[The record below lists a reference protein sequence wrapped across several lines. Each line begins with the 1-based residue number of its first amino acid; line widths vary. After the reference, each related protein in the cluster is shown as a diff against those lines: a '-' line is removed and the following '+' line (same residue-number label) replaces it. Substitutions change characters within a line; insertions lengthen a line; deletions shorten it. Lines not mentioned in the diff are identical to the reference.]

1 MNKDFKGLEISLGY
15 SFKNPDL
22 LQYSLTHPSSGGRH
36 FQRLEFLGDRL
47 LAVALAEFLYE
58 QYPRETEGD
67 LARRFSSLASGSKCR
82 EIAIEINLHKFLIFS
97 NLPEATYTM
106 IADAMEALIGA
117 VLIDGGRD
125 KAIEV
130 VLKLWNKSLKD
141 SNVISIDSK
150 TALQEWAQANVG
162 IRPDYKLIS
171 KSGPDHN
178 PLFEVEVTLQ
188 GYNSI
193 RNKGESKQSAEQNAA
208 SDLLDLVKGYK

>member
-1 MNKDFKGLEISLGY
+1 
-15 SFKNPDL
+15 
-22 LQYSLTHPSSGGRH
+22 
-36 FQRLEFLGDRL
+36 
-47 LAVALAEFLYE
+47 
-58 QYPRETEGD
+58 
-67 LARRFSSLASGSKCR
+67 
-82 EIAIEINLHKFLIFS
+82 
-97 NLPEATYTM
+97 
-106 IADAMEALIGA
+106 
-117 VLIDGGRD
+117 LIDGGRD